1 MIVLAIDT
9 AGVNCSAAL
18 YDSGSAVVLAA
29 LQETIGKGHAERL
42 SGMIDEVFGK
52 AGLTPQDIGLIGVT
66 VGPGSFTGIRVGV
79 AAARALSLA
88 LGVRAV
94 GMSTLE
100 VLADEARQTLGS
112 VPVLAAIDAKR
123 DEIYLQTFDAF
134 GAPLDEPQAL
144 PVADARQKASRMD
157 ATPFGSGAAVL
168 ADMSVEADQFDIGAV
183 ARLAARR
190 PNAPGKPAPL
200 YLRGPDAKPQAGFAI
215 ERRA

>member
-79 AAARALSLA
+79 AAARGLSLA
-88 LGVRAV
+88 LGVCAV
-94 GMSTLE
+94 GVSTLE
-100 VLADEARQTLGS
+100 VLADEARQTLGP

-123 DEIYLQTFDAF
+123 DEIYLQTFDAV
-134 GAPLDEPQAL
+134 GTAIDEPQAL
-144 PVADARQKASRMD
+144 PLADARQMISSRA
-157 ATPFGSGAAVL
+157 ATPFGSGAAAL
-168 ADMSVEADQFDIGAV
+168 AGMSAEADHFDIAAV
-183 ARLAARR
+183 ARLAASR

>member
-1 MIVLAIDT
+1 MIVLALDT

-18 YDSGSAVVLAA
+18 YDSDSGLVLAA

-42 SGMIDEVFGK
+42 SGMIDAVFGK

-79 AAARALSLA
+79 AAARGLSLA

-94 GMSTLE
+94 GVSTLE
-100 VLADEARQTLGS
+100 VLADEARQTLGP

-123 DEIYLQTFDAF
+123 DEIYLQTFDAV
-134 GAPLDEPQAL
+134 GTAIDEPQSL
-144 PVADARQKASRMD
+144 SLADARQMTSRTA
-157 ATPFGSGAAVL
+157 ATPFGSGVAAL
-168 ADMSVEADQFDIGAV
+168 AGMSAEADQFDIVAV